1 MGNLRLV
8 VHTLG
13 SGGQATW
20 HVAERTS
27 PSADA
32 AWVSIACG
40 QENTTTAAMSM
51 AEAEASRLT
60 YAATSGDPPP
70 TEQARLEHL
79 GVAFFLAPIVPVG
92 TLWTIYPAS
101 EPADGADSGVV
112 FGEGSFET
120 AIGQAQAAIGTWLLA
135 HPDDRVSAIH

>member
-8 VHTLG
+8 VHTGG
-13 SGGQATW
+13 STGQATW
-20 HVAERTS
+20 HVAKRAS

-51 AEAEASRLT
+51 AEAEAARLT
-60 YAATSGDPPP
+60 HAAISHNPPP

-79 GVAFFLAPIVPVG
+79 GVTFFLAPIVPMG

-101 EPADGADSGVV
+101 ELADGADSGVV
-112 FGEGSFET
+112 FGEGSFAI
-120 AIGQAQAAIGTWLLA
+120 AIGQAQAAIGIWLLA
-135 HPDDRVSAIH
+135 HPHDRVSVAH